1 MLGVIVLADEDTHT
15 ERTSNESVKR
25 SNVSFS
31 ASVPVKNPSQTKTY
45 WL

>member
-1 MLGVIVLADEDTHT
+1 MKRSSMKRLRKKS
-15 ERTSNESVKR
+15 RTSSASVKR